1 MGMLFSVKKWTFV
14 IFLISGYLFGAFA
27 QMGQSELK
35 ILSENAD
42 VIVTGKVI
50 QQNSSWNENKTRIF
64 TRATIQVEETL
75 KGSGLN
81 SVVVSYPGGE
91 VGDIGEMYTHTPKFE
106 NNEEV
111 LVFLKKDQTG
121 SSYKVVN
128 GEDGK
133 LTVTTDAK
141 TGEKITAQNV
151 KVNTLTAQ
159 IKNYVNE

>member
-1 MGMLFSVKKWTFV
+1 MLFSVKKWTFV
-14 IFLISGYLFGAFA
+14 IFLVSGYLLGAFA

-81 SVVVSYPGGE
+81 SVVVNYPGGE

-106 NNEEV
+106 NDEEV
-111 LVFLKKDQTG
+111 LVFLEKDDKNTN
-121 SSYKVVN
+121 YKVVN
-128 GEDGK
+128 GEEGK
-133 LTVTTDAK
+133 INVLTDPK
-141 TGEKITAQNV
+141 TGEKITASNV
-151 KVNTLTAQ
+151 QINTLKAQ
-159 IKNYVNE
+159 IKSYIKD

>member
-14 IFLISGYLFGAFA
+14 IFLVSGYLLGAFA

-81 SVVVSYPGGE
+81 SVVVNYPGGE

-106 NNEEV
+106 NDEEV

-159 IKNYVNE
+159 IKNYVND

>member
-1 MGMLFSVKKWTFV
+1 MLFSVKKWTFV

-35 ILSENAD
+35 MLSENAD

-111 LVFLKKDQTG
+111 LVFLKKDDKNTN
-121 SSYKVVN
+121 YKVVN
-128 GEDGK
+128 GEEGK
-133 LTVTTDAK
+133 INVLTDPK
-141 TGEKITAQNV
+141 TGEKVTTSNV
-151 KVNTLTAQ
+151 QINTLKAQ
-159 IKNYVNE
+159 IKSYIKD